1 VNGSYVFTPELR
13 VGLVFHVVVLAIL
26 LTVVGAGFLLAT
38 RAIVSLFFLVFL
50 IPALI
55 ALVLI
60 PIFLFRGYSLYRAQ
74 YILERDGLRLRWGL
88 REEVIPMNAVRWVY
102 PARDWEYKLPRPRV
116 YWPGAILGS
125 RQIPDGVLVE
135 YLAGDVYNL
144 MLVATQGRIYAISP
158 SNPQAFL
165 SSFQSLAEL
174 GSLTPLS
181 PRSAYAA
188 SLLNRVWDAK
198 VARYLLLAGGIIA
211 MLLLILVGAAL
222 PFRNTVSLGFQPD
235 LTRRELVPSVQLI
248 LLPVL
253 NFSIYMADLLAGM
266 FFFRQGEQKVSGAQT
281 NAEQESNRGARGMVN
296 IGTQLA
302 YLLWVSAVVIGL
314 MFLTA
319 FYFIVRAEQI

>member
-38 RAIVSLFFLVFL
+38 RAVVSLFFLVFL

-55 ALVLI
+55 ALALI
-60 PIFLFRGYSLYRAQ
+60 PIFLFRSYSLYRAQ

-144 MLVATQGRIYAISP
+144 MLVATPGRIYAISP

-165 SSFQSLAEL
+165 SSYQSLAEL

-181 PRSAYAA
+181 PRSAYAT

-198 VARYLLLAGGIIA
+198 AARFLLLAGGIIA
-211 MLLLILVGAAL
+211 VLLLILVGAAL
-222 PFRNTVSLGFQPD
+222 PFRTTVSLGFQPD

-266 FFFRQGEQKVSGAQT
+266 FFFRQGEQKASDVHA
-281 NAEQESNRGARGMVN
+281 NAEQESNRGASKMAN

-314 MFLTA
+314 MFLAA
-319 FYFIVRAEQI
+319 FYFILRAERI

>member
-102 PARDWEYKLPRPRV
+102 PAHDWEYKLPRPRV

-135 YLAGDVYNL
+135 YLAGDVHNL

-198 VARYLLLAGGIIA
+198 AARYLLLAGGIIA

-281 NAEQESNRGARGMVN
+281 NAEQESNRGASGMVN